1 MKHYY
6 FHHIR
11 VGDFEI
17 PKDLFNSIVE
27 LATHPDKDG
36 NRRFILHT
44 AASDDDPGTIYYYF
58 WSRNSDF
65 FYFGYVSED

>member
-17 PKDLFNSIVE
+17 TQDLFNSIVV

-44 AASDDDPGTIYYYF
+44 SVSDDDPDTIYYYF
-58 WSRNSDF
+58 WSRYSDF